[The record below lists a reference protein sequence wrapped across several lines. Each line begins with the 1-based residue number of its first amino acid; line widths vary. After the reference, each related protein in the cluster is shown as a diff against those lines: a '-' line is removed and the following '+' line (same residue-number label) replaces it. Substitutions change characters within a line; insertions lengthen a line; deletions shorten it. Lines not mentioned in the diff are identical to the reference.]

1 MSFKPGD
8 AVRWCAIASHVST
21 RTIAL
26 DAVVIRASEKQV
38 LIRAQNVDG
47 SLLFRWVAPR
57 TLSEAQHA
65 KG

>member
-8 AVRWCAIASHVST
+8 AVRWCAQEAHT
-21 RTIAL
+21 RAEPIQL
-26 DAVVIRASEKQV
+26 DAVVMRASEKQV
-38 LIRAQNVDG
+38 LIRARALDG